1 MSGRWRVAAAAV
13 TLGVS
18 ASFGVGANSG
28 VALAER
34 PPAVDPG
41 RKPAGEPA
49 APREA
54 TERPSNSHC
63 ADILT
68 GGDGPTIPAAQRSLD
83 LERAWQF
90 SKGAGQR
97 IAVIDTGVARHP
109 RLPGLEAGGDFVA
122 NAGDGTEDCDGHG
135 TLVAGLIAASQV
147 PGQGF
152 SGVAPEAQI
161 ITIRQTSKMYQ
172 KEGAS
177 ADKKPEDLPDG
188 YGNLY
193 TMASAIVRAAD
204 TPGVTVIN
212 ISETWCGTSHQDAD
226 NEVGAAVR
234 YAALEKNVVVVVAAG
249 NTTQECPGDNQVID
263 PLDPTA
269 DPWSNVKYHISP
281 ARWDDYV
288 LSVGSI
294 DANGAP
300 SSFTIPGPWVG
311 VAAPGEN
318 MVSLDPR
325 GTGTAIGTVD
335 QRGQQAA
342 INGTSFATPI
352 VSGVAAL
359 VRARFPELSA
369 LEVIRRIQATAHAPA
384 EGWNP
389 YIGYGAVDPV
399 AALTNAVPDELP
411 AKQPTPA
418 RNQQLAVPAPPTPP
432 DNTARDVALIGTG
445 VIATASV
452 LGYLASFPI
461 RRRFG
466 VSSDEM

>member
-13 TLGVS
+13 TLGMS
-18 ASFGVGANSG
+18 ASFGVGANGG
-28 VALAER
+28 VALADR

-41 RKPAGEPA
+41 LKPAGDPA
-49 APREA
+49 APPDK
-54 TERPSNSHC
+54 TERPANSNC
-63 ADILT
+63 ADIMT
-68 GGDGPTIPAAQRSLD
+68 GGDGPTIPDAQRALD

-122 NAGDGTEDCDGHG
+122 NVGDGTEDCDGHG
-135 TLVAGLIAASQV
+135 TLVAGIIAASQV
-147 PGQGF
+147 PGEGF
-152 SGVAPEAQI
+152 AGVAPEAQI
-161 ITIRQTSKMYQ
+161 ISIRQTSKMYQ
-172 KEGAS
+172 KEGRS
-177 ADKKPEDLPDG
+177 AEKSPDEFPDS
-188 YGNLY
+188 YGNLH

-204 TPGVTVIN
+204 MNVSVIN
-212 ISETWCGTSHQDAD
+212 ISEVWCGTGSPDAD
-226 NEVGAAVR
+226 NKVGAALR
-234 YAALEKNVVVVVAAG
+234 YAAVERNVVVVVAAG
-249 NTTQECPGDNQVID
+249 NKGDSCQGENQVVD

-269 DPWSNVKYHISP
+269 DPWSNVSYNISP

-288 LSVGSI
+288 LAVGSI

-311 VAAPGEN
+311 VAAAGEN

-325 GTGTAIGTVD
+325 GTGTATAVVD
-335 QRGQQAA
+335 QRGQQGA
-342 INGTSFATPI
+342 ITGTSFATPI
-352 VSGVAAL
+352 VAGVAAL

-369 LEVIRRIQATAHAPA
+369 LEVIERIQATAHAPA
-384 EGWNP
+384 EGWSP
-389 YIGYGAVDPV
+389 YTGYGAVDPV
-399 AALTNAVPDELP
+399 AALTNAVPDALP
-411 AKQPTPA
+411 PKEPAPA
-418 RNQQLAVPAPPTPP
+418 RNQQLAVPAPPAPP

-445 VIATASV
+445 VIATASI

-466 VSSDEM
+466 VASEDM